1 MPKKSAESL
10 RHSSVRR
17 FDYDCAIIHV
27 GINDILPSKD
37 MSKLKDLP
45 KKIMQIRTTCQPYNA
60 DKVYVSSFLSSTRN
74 SINIGQI
81 NKVIKLLCY
90 KKNFVFID
98 HQNITSNDL
107 WADGIHL
114 INSGK
119 VILARD
125 FAEKVNNFLCLNSN
139 FQESFIK

>member
-10 RHSSVRR
+10 RHSNVRR
-17 FDYDCAIIHV
+17 FDYDCAIILV

-60 DKVYVSSFLSSTRN
+60 DKVYVSSILSSTRN

-81 NKVIKLLCY
+81 NKVIKLLYY

>member
-10 RHSSVRR
+10 CHSNVRR
-17 FDYDCAIIHV
+17 FDYDCAIIQV
-27 GINDILPSKD
+27 GINDILPSKG

-45 KKIMQIRTTCQPYNA
+45 KKIMQIRITCQPYNV
-60 DKVYVSSFLSSTRN
+60 DKIYVSSILSSTRN
-74 SINIGQI
+74 SIKIGQI
-81 NKVIKLLCY
+81 NKVIKLLCH
-90 KKNFVFID
+90 KNNFVFID

-114 INSGK
+114 INSGN

-125 FAEKVNNFLCLNSN
+125 FAVKVNNSLCLNSN
-139 FQESFIK
+139 F

>member
-1 MPKKSAESL
+1 MSAESL

-45 KKIMQIRTTCQPYNA
+45 KKIMQIRTTCQPHNA

-81 NKVIKLLCY
+81 NKVIKLLYY

>member
-10 RHSSVRR
+10 RHSNVRR

-60 DKVYVSSFLSSTRN
+60 DKVYVSSFL
-74 SINIGQI
+74 
-81 NKVIKLLCY
+81 
-90 KKNFVFID
+90 
-98 HQNITSNDL
+98 
-107 WADGIHL
+107 
-114 INSGK
+114 
-119 VILARD
+119 
-125 FAEKVNNFLCLNSN
+125 
-139 FQESFIK
+139 